1 MKTQG
6 TRLVLLALAA
16 AATLHCSGRRERR
29 PVVVAAPAPLPA
41 VTPVPPP
48 GAPNTTPPPP
58 GGDPLANGQQP
69 QPGATPTGPQ
79 PAPGT
84 TPTGPATLP
93 PMTIT
98 TATDD
103 GKTIIL
109 EWDGKAY
116 KGNDKWDVA
125 PQ

>member
-29 PVVVAAPAPLPA
+29 PVVVAAPTPLPA
-41 VTPVPPP
+41 S
-48 GAPNTTPPPP
+48 APSATPPP
-58 GGDPLANGQQP
+58 GGLPSTQPAGPLANGQQP
-69 QPGATPTGPQ
+69 QPGVAPTGPQ

-84 TPTGPATLP
+84 TPTGPAILP

-98 TATDD
+98 TTTDD
-103 GKTIIL
+103 GQTINL